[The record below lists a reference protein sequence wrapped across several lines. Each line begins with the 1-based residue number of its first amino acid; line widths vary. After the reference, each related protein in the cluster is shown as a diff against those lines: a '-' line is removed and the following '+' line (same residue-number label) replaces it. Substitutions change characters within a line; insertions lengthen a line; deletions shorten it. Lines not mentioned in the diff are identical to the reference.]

1 MADDL
6 FSSLKEARRI
16 ADGLQFA
23 CRDPERKPNFTFAGG
38 PAAEAYWEY
47 FHPARVVSLLAA
59 LRAVLEL
66 ADEAVLE
73 TIDASG
79 AACSWDLDPAKVR
92 AAISSSLSGK
102 EKNDG

>member
-1 MADDL
+1 MPDDL
-6 FSSLKEARRI
+6 SSTLEEAKRI

-23 CRDPERKPNFTFAGG
+23 CRIPDKTPNFAGAGG

-47 FHPARVVSLLAA
+47 FHPARVVSLVAA

-92 AAISSSLSGK
+92 EAISRELKGESG
-102 EKNDG
+102 E